1 MCKDDRIEV
10 CISSDGAV
18 YVHENVPN
26 PPFLTSI
33 IELFQKHHNLSI
45 EEICECFA
53 QFNEHYICEK
63 MEQGADF
70 DYVLYFEEKEPD
82 SLYYCVKAEMG
93 HTIYHRF
100 TVEDYDLLIR

>member
-10 CISSDGAV
+10 CISSDGAA
-18 YVHENVPN
+18 YVHEYVPN

-33 IELFQKHHNLSI
+33 LELFQKHHNLSI
-45 EEICECFA
+45 EEICESFA

-70 DYVLYFEEKEPD
+70 DYVLYFVEKEPD
-82 SLYYCVKAEMG
+82 S
-93 HTIYHRF
+93 
-100 TVEDYDLLIR
+100 